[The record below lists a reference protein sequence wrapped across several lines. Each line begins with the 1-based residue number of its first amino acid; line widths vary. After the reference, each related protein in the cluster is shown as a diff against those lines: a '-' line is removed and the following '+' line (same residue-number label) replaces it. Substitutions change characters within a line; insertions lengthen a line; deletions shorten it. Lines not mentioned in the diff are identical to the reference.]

1 MIPSLF
7 ILILLT
13 SILLGLSLIAIGIYL
28 WWAAKKMI
36 AGILLLVVGLILT
49 SLSIA
54 LVAFFTITRSV
65 RG

>member
-13 SILLGLSLIAIGIYL
+13 SILLGLILIAVGAYVWL
-28 WWAAKKMI
+28 AAKKMM
-36 AGILLLVVGLILT
+36 AGIILLAVGLILT
-49 SLSIA
+49 SVPIA
-54 LVAFFTITRSV
+54 LIAFFTITTSA

>member
-1 MIPSLF
+1 MIPTLF
-7 ILILLT
+7 TLILLT
-13 SILLGLSLIAIGIYL
+13 SIMLGLSLIAIGVYL

-49 SLSIA
+49 FVPIAFIA
-54 LVAFFTITRSV
+54 LFTITTSA

>member
-13 SILLGLSLIAIGIYL
+13 SIMLGLSLIAIGGFL
-28 WWAAKKMI
+28 WLAAKKMI
-36 AGILLLVVGLILT
+36 AGFVLLAVGLVLT
-49 SLSIA
+49 SVPIA
-54 LVAFFTITRSV
+54 FNAYFMITISA